1 MQRMGLMT
9 DAGSA
14 VLPDMSDEGFVIDD
28 RIMSALRADAQ
39 TWKNFQSFPPLYRRV
54 RIDTIQVNLR
64 MKRPELFTKRLEK
77 FIESTRQGIMY
88 GEWNDNGRLP

>member
-14 VLPDMSDEGFVIDD
+14 VVPDMSDVGFVIDD

-39 TWKNFQSFPPLYRRV
+39 TWKNLQSFPPLYRRV

-64 MKRPELFTKRLEK
+64 MKRHELFTKRLEK